1 MSAVNYG
8 VPQGSIVGPTLLI
21 VFLNDITDGLS
32 PGTDITMYADDTK
45 LWRWIN
51 IKDDLWILQRDI
63 NHLLNW
69 ANRNSMI
76 FHPSKSH
83 VLSIYRGHNI
93 TSSTHFVYSMNETP
107 IS

>member
-76 FHPSKSH
+76 FHPSKNH
-83 VLSIYRGHNI
+83 VLSYHNQWH
-93 TSSTHFVYSMNETP
+93 TVCLFDE
-107 IS
+107 